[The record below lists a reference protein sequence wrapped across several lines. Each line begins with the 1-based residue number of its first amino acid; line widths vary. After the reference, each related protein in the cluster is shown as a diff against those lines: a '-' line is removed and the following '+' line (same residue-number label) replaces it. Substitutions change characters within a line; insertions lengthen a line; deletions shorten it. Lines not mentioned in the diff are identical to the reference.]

1 MWNLFFHWL
10 WRANSPDSVHELQLW
25 SQLHTA
31 LCSLFIAVFMTQRK
45 HVASS
50 SPTSWPPGYG
60 RWQPKWR
67 RNSDGHT
74 GSELD
79 SGYKQPC
86 VQMVF
91 FGSCN
96 EYTQPYVSPI
106 FGGDGLDM
114 YVIAFARLSA
124 DTALHFARL
133 TVKITALYFVYISGS
148 CTEHAHSCI
157 SPVCEMHSPT
167 FPPPLSFSQSCIEQE
182 AHSYISSM

>member
-1 MWNLFFHWL
+1 
-10 WRANSPDSVHELQLW
+10 
-25 SQLHTA
+25 
-31 LCSLFIAVFMTQRK
+31 
-45 HVASS
+45 
-50 SPTSWPPGYG
+50 
-60 RWQPKWR
+60 
-67 RNSDGHT
+67 
-74 GSELD
+74 
-79 SGYKQPC
+79 
-86 VQMVF
+86 MVF

-167 FPPPLSFSQSCIEQE
+167 FPPPFLFLSRALSKKHIPTFRLCKSCSTSTSLNTHTPLTQRSRSWLTMPLSRHSVGTYQE
-182 AHSYISSM
+182 TSSHATCQGTLGHSRLS